1 MACLLWTPCTWSGR
15 PATGHG
21 VRDVALVMATRDV
34 EVAPPSSAKQQTQP
48 LKPGPRPQPAWPS
61 QPRAW
66 PPAASE
72 TCTASAT
79 ALAAAQA
86 LHLLEVPERL
96 EWLDMA
102 LYSLK
107 NNLGSRYQLL
117 VR

>member
-1 MACLLWTPCTWSGR
+1 M
-15 PATGHG
+15 
-21 VRDVALVMATRDV
+21 
-34 EVAPPSSAKQQTQP
+34 
-48 LKPGPRPQPAWPS
+48 
-61 QPRAW
+61 
-66 PPAASE
+66 
-72 TCTASAT
+72 ASAT
-79 ALAAAQA
+79 VLAAAQA